1 MTDTFAF
8 AVGLRN
14 TNGAGLVLDCLYPAP
29 VMHPD
34 GAAREAAASLPA
46 GVKALSETQLQ
57 TLISAAPEL
66 VPMSSLAA
74 QQGCNSQHEL
84 IAIRLTADED
94 IGSTEEAYLK
104 LHLLSHRLALPNTLN
119 LNGIFAHLPNL
130 AWTSAGPIEVNELPG
145 LS

>member
-1 MTDTFAF
+1 
-8 AVGLRN
+8 
-14 TNGAGLVLDCLYPAP
+14 
-29 VMHPD
+29 
-34 GAAREAAASLPA
+34 
-46 GVKALSETQLQ
+46 
-57 TLISAAPEL
+57 
-66 VPMSSLAA
+66 MSSLAA

-119 LNGIFAHLPNL
+119 LNGVFAHLPNL
-130 AWTSAGPIEVNELPG
+130 AWTSAGPIEVSELPG